1 MNIKLEKPQN
11 SLHWL
16 QIHGLYL
23 TAFPAMERKP
33 FAKIRKMYSQGRADV
48 WRILC
53 YGKFAGFAAT
63 VNGEDLILLDYLAVG
78 KAHRGTGIGS
88 GAMALLLEQYQDK
101 GFFVEIESTREPG
114 PDLAA
119 RQRRKR
125 FYLAAGLE
133 ELNVYAHV
141 FEVRM
146 ELLGIRCRL
155 DFADYQNFYRDYY
168 SPWAAE
174 HLQPSE

>member
-1 MNIKLEKPQN
+1 MDIKLEKPQN
-11 SLHWL
+11 NLHWL

-23 TAFPAMERKP
+23 TAFPATERKP
-33 FAKIRKMYSQGRADV
+33 FAKIRRMYREGRADV
-48 WRILC
+48 WRILRDD
-53 YGKFAGFAAT
+53 KFAGFAAT
-63 VNGEDLILLDYLAVG
+63 VNGENLILLDYLAVK
-78 KAHRGTGIGS
+78 KAHRGSGIGS
-88 GAMALLLEQYQDK
+88 AAMALLLEQYHDK

-114 PDLAA
+114 SDLAD

-125 FYLAAGLE
+125 FYLAAGME

-141 FEVRM
+141 FGVRM

-174 HLQPSE
+174 HLEASE

>member
-1 MNIKLEKPQN
+1 MNIKLEKPNN
-11 SLHWL
+11 SIHWL

-23 TAFPAMERKP
+23 AAFPAAERKP
-33 FAKIRKMYSQGRADV
+33 FAKIRGMYRQGRADV
-48 WRILC
+48 WRILRN
-53 YGKFAGFAAT
+53 GKFAGFAAT
-63 VNGEDLILLDYLAVG
+63 VNGGGLILLDYLAVC
-78 KAHRGTGIGS
+78 KSRRGAGIGS
-88 GAMALLLEQYQDK
+88 AAMSMLLEKYWDK
-101 GFFVEIESTREPG
+101 GVFVEIESTRGPG

-133 ELNVYAHV
+133 EMDVYAHV
-141 FEVRM
+141 FKVRM
-146 ELLGIRCRL
+146 ELLGIRCRM

-174 HLQPSE
+174 HLEASE